1 MFIKTEA
8 VDKLC
13 VPFGL
18 IIGPC
23 TIISNLIKIVADVA
37 KLIFYGLLTI
47 NYKSSEEFKKFK
59 EADLDWETHI
69 SSECKPHANEHGNL
83 TIFYGTFTNPEE
95 LALVNAMGTS
105 HFINFLKT
113 YKALSAQDRRRISFE
128 WTQKDLIQHW
138 TFIGIGIIRSI
149 PVIGGSARWAYQA
162 AKAC

>member
-1 MFIKTEA
+1 
-8 VDKLC
+8 
-13 VPFGL
+13 
-18 IIGPC
+18 
-23 TIISNLIKIVADVA
+23 
-37 KLIFYGLLTI
+37 
-47 NYKSSEEFKKFK
+47 
-59 EADLDWETHI
+59 
-69 SSECKPHANEHGNL
+69 
-83 TIFYGTFTNPEE
+83 
-95 LALVNAMGTS
+95 MGTS